1 MKRPFVIALATVGV
15 IATAAV
21 ALPNLP
27 PNPLT
32 DTVNAR
38 LFNNE
43 EKTFATAADAP
54 KQGDP
59 AFVLPDWI
67 PQDAK
72 KVKVKAH
79 TTGDAKL
86 IRFTLGRTPL
96 AGPQCAG
103 APAQPGTPKLGA
115 KWWPKGTEHGVRP
128 ECRGGYQ
135 VVVRGEKVYA
145 WTNGAVAPTA
155 VPAGTTM
162 ADATP
167 TR

>member
-54 KQGDP
+54 KKGDP

-67 PQDAK
+67 PQDAT

-79 TTGDAKL
+79 TTGKAKL
-86 IRFTLGRTPL
+86 IRFTLGPTPL
-96 AGPQCAG
+96 GGPQCAG
-103 APAQPGTPKLGA
+103 APAQPAPKLGA
-115 KWWPKGTEHGVRP
+115 KWWPKDAGQAHP
-128 ECRGGYQ
+128 ECRGHYQ
-135 VVVRGEKVYA
+135 VVVRGGKVYA
-145 WTNGAVAPTA
+145 WTNGAAPTGA
-155 VPAGTTM
+155 TM
-162 ADATP
+162 AGVGP